1 MQLLNNDLIKINTCH
16 LIEGAKKAT
25 GLTVIIDVF
34 RAFSLECYLYNM
46 GVSLIRP
53 VGTIEEAFAFKKAN
67 PGYVLIGER
76 KGRKCEGFDFGN
88 SPSETAKHD
97 LRGKTVIH
105 TTSAGTQGIINA
117 KEADEIITG
126 SLVNAKA
133 VARYIMEKQPKE
145 VSLVCMGNGGIAPAK
160 EDELCAEYIRSILEG
175 AELPDMD
182 ERVKRLRYEGG
193 AHFFDRQNQDVFPE
207 PDFWMC
213 IEYNKF
219 DFVLRVEQDEK
230 GFFSRLVR

>member
-1 MQLLNNDLIKINTCH
+1 MQLLNNDLIKINTYH

-133 VARYIMEKQPKE
+133 VARYIMENQPKE

-160 EDELCAEYIRSILEG
+160 EDDLCAEYIRSILEG

-219 DFVLRVEQDEK
+219 NFVLRVEKDEK
-230 GFFSRLVR
+230 GFLSRPVR

>member
-1 MQLLNNDLIKINTCH
+1 MQLLNNDLIKINTYH

-182 ERVKRLRYEGG
+182 ERIKRLRYEGG

-219 DFVLRVEQDEK
+219 DFVLRVEKDEK

>member
-133 VARYIMEKQPKE
+133 VARYI
-145 VSLVCMGNGGIAPAK
+145 
-160 EDELCAEYIRSILEG
+160 
-175 AELPDMD
+175 
-182 ERVKRLRYEGG
+182 
-193 AHFFDRQNQDVFPE
+193 
-207 PDFWMC
+207 
-213 IEYNKF
+213 
-219 DFVLRVEQDEK
+219 
-230 GFFSRLVR
+230 

>member
-1 MQLLNNDLIKINTCH
+1 MQLLNNDLIKINTYH

-67 PGYVLIGER
+67 PNYVLIGER

-117 KEADEIITG
+117 KEADAIITG

-133 VARYIMEKQPKE
+133 VARYIMENQPKE

-219 DFVLRVEQDEK
+219 NFVLRVEKDEK
-230 GFFSRLVR
+230 GFLSRPVR